1 MGMVGCEDV
10 CEISDGFDLLLGLD
24 CEVGLWWPGGGLVER
39 GVPVIKCKIINNN
52 NKIINENISI
62 NHM

>member
-24 CEVGLWWPGGGLVER
+24 CEVGLWWPGR
-39 GVPVIKCKIINNN
+39 IWWRDAPVVFIF
-52 NKIINENISI
+52 
-62 NHM
+62 